1 MNVVLDEAETEVI
14 TRVLRGFLGD
24 LRMEI
29 GRTEKREWREGLKA
43 DEEAIKRILTKLG
56 VAQPTPLV

>member
-1 MNVVLDEAETEVI
+1 MNILFDDAEIEVL

-29 GRTEKREWREGLKA
+29 GRTENLELREGLRT
-43 DEEAIKRILTKLG
+43 DEEAIKRVLTKLG
-56 VAQPTPLV
+56 VSQPTPLV